1 MRVTGRKLV
10 PKVERMESLV
20 WSGYTAAQQKE
31 IKGQALKTVNK
42 YCTKRDVIL
51 QTQARKEL
59 AIKTNRQLYY
69 HTYEQIGSGKN
80 FVYL

>member
-31 IKGQALKTVNK
+31 IKGQALWIVNN
-42 YCTKRDVIL
+42 TKPGVIL
-51 QTQARKEL
+51 QKQARKDL
-59 AIKTNRQLYY
+59 P
-69 HTYEQIGSGKN
+69 
-80 FVYL
+80 

>member
-31 IKGQALKTVNK
+31 IKEQAL
-42 YCTKRDVIL
+42 
-51 QTQARKEL
+51 
-59 AIKTNRQLYY
+59 
-69 HTYEQIGSGKN
+69 
-80 FVYL
+80 

>member
-31 IKGQALKTVNK
+31 IKGLALWIF
-42 YCTKRDVIL
+42 YYIKRGDIL
-51 QTQARKEL
+51 QKQARKEL
-59 AIKTNRQLYY
+59 AIILKTNRQLCLQ
-69 HTYEQIGSGKN
+69 TYEQIRSGKN
-80 FVYL
+80 LVC